1 MNKKYRPFK
10 TFDEFY
16 DFTGAHSYLREI
28 YIVFRNKKTHCV
40 YDESIF
46 SISYNEKDELLTI
59 NRFSVQELFDN
70 FEFYSFGKWVPFGVE
85 VKDEDW
91 TRKKSDNVN
100 PRRIKCFGW
109 FS

>member
-16 DFTGAHSYLREI
+16 DFTGAHSYLRET

-85 VKDEDW
+85 VEDED
-91 TRKKSDNVN
+91 
-100 PRRIKCFGW
+100 
-109 FS
+109 

>member
-1 MNKKYRPFK
+1 M
-10 TFDEFY
+10 
-16 DFTGAHSYLREI
+16 REI

-70 FEFYSFGKWVPFGVE
+70 FEFYSFGEWVPFGVE
-85 VKDEDW
+85 IEDE
-91 TRKKSDNVN
+91 
-100 PRRIKCFGW
+100 
-109 FS
+109 